1 MCYYSYY
8 TMRRLITIIFL
19 LHSVILFGQLKPD
32 FNTNEAKYT
41 IAMCNS
47 YNFIKQFDSDHTIIP
62 SGYNLSYTSDVLSMD
77 NKFQVYENG
86 KIGII
91 NYRGSTES
99 VISWVENCYSAMIP
113 AIGTISID
121 GEAAEYAFSKED
133 DAAVHAGYGLT
144 IVILSEVIKEQINA
158 LNSKGI
164 YNIIITG
171 HSQGGA
177 LATMTRA
184 YLENL
189 PKRELSSKNVYK
201 TYSYAQPM
209 SGNKE
214 FAIEYNERFSD
225 EGTSYSIINPQDPVT
240 YMPFNYEEETLIT
253 KDKIKGW
260 LLGEDEFKAKDL
272 GKDAF
277 IRLFERGIKSYV
289 KNSNTLVNKILGL
302 KFGKIEM
309 PEFVSDINYFPTGNL
324 KEIEPF
330 EYPRIEIDVRDLT
343 EKERQDLP
351 QDMDGKWYRQE
362 PKFFQHSSY
371 NYYVG
376 LLKKW
381 DEASYE
387 NLEMFYLDSDL

>member
-1 MCYYSYY
+1 MKALLTLIVLLYS
-8 TMRRLITIIFL
+8 IV
-19 LHSVILFGQLKPD
+19 SFGQLQPG
-32 FNTNEAKYT
+32 FNINEAKYT

-47 YNFIKQFDSDHTIIP
+47 FNFVKQFDSDSSIIP
-62 SGYNLSYTSDVLSMD
+62 EGFNLSYTSDVLSMD

-91 NYRGSTES
+91 NYRGSTNK

-113 AIGTISID
+113 AKGSITLD
-121 GEAAEYAFSKED
+121 GEHSEYAFSNNN

-144 IVILSEVIKEQINA
+144 IVILAKTLKEQITV

-177 LATMTRA
+177 LATLTRA

-189 PKRELSSKNVYK
+189 PKGELSSKNTFK
-201 TYSYAQPM
+201 TYAYAQPM

-214 FAIEYNERFSD
+214 FSIDYDNRFSD
-225 EGTSYSIINPQDPVT
+225 EGTSYSIINPEDPVP
-240 YMPFNYEEETLIT
+240 YMPFNYEEESLIT
-253 KDKIKGW
+253 KDKVKGW
-260 LLGEDEFKAKDL
+260 LFGDEEFKAKEL
-272 GKDAF
+272 GKNAF
-277 IRLFERGIKSYV
+277 IRLFERGLTSYV

-309 PEFVSDINYFPTGNL
+309 PEFVNDINYFPTGNL
-324 KEIEPF
+324 KEIDAF
-330 EYPRIEIDVRDLT
+330 LYPNIEVDVSDLN
-343 EKERQDLP
+343 EEERKDFIQGD
-351 QDMDGKWYRQE
+351 DGKWYKKE
-362 PKFFQHSSY
+362 TKFFQHSTY

-376 LLKKW
+376 ILKKW
-381 DEASYE
+381 DEVSYN
-387 NLEMFYLDSDL
+387 NLDKTYLVSDL

>member
-1 MCYYSYY
+1 MKALLTLIVLLYS
-8 TMRRLITIIFL
+8 IV
-19 LHSVILFGQLKPD
+19 SFGQLQPG
-32 FNTNEAKYT
+32 FNINEAKYT

-47 YNFIKQFDSDHTIIP
+47 FNFVKQFDSDSSIIP
-62 SGYNLSYTSDVLSMD
+62 EGFNLSYTSDVLSMD

-91 NYRGSTES
+91 NYRGSTNK

-113 AIGTISID
+113 AKGSITLD
-121 GEAAEYAFSKED
+121 GEHSEYAFSNNN

-144 IVILSEVIKEQINA
+144 IVILAKTLKEQITV

-177 LATMTRA
+177 LATLTRA

-189 PKRELSSKNVYK
+189 PKGELSSKNTFK
-201 TYSYAQPM
+201 TYAYAQPM

-214 FAIEYNERFSD
+214 FSIDYDNRFSD
-225 EGTSYSIINPQDPVT
+225 EGTSYSIINPEDPVP
-240 YMPFNYEEETLIT
+240 YMPFNYEEESLIT
-253 KDKIKGW
+253 KDKVKGW
-260 LLGEDEFKAKDL
+260 LFGDEEFKAKEL
-272 GKDAF
+272 GKNAF
-277 IRLFERGIKSYV
+277 IRLFERGLTSYV

-309 PEFVSDINYFPTGNL
+309 PEFVNDINYFPTGNL
-324 KEIEPF
+324 KEIDAF
-330 EYPRIEIDVRDLT
+330 LYPKIEVEVSDLN
-343 EKERQDLP
+343 EEERKDFIQGD
-351 QDMDGKWYRQE
+351 DGKWYKKE
-362 PKFFQHSSY
+362 TKFFQHSTY

-376 LLKKW
+376 ILKKW
-381 DEASYE
+381 DEVSYN
-387 NLEMFYLDSDL
+387 NLDKTYLVSDL